1 MDKKN
6 IISELKSKSGKSISE
21 CLNAFNLTNNIEDAF
36 QILLADE
43 ICQIKKITNNK
54 DEKLISKALT
64 ISMNNIDGAVS
75 ILTHGYDIYSKDKT
89 KYPEFLSEKQKYKKF
104 DDASWHYGGK
114 FPKEL
119 PNKNG
124 ATHIGMFLNW
134 CIGNNLIS
142 KELIDEAKDEIEQ
155 IKCQKLTGAEFL
167 IDVCDEKLVT
177 DDLNETGNE
186 FALDYYDDDT
196 EFGKKFNSY
205 TDDYSEVFNKKAEQ
219 NGFEYESFYHVEDSF
234 DNYNLLKNIIDKR
247 FEEWK
252 QYRNKTYS

>member
-1 MDKKN
+1 MDKKS

-21 CLNAFNLTNNIEDAF
+21 CLNAFNSTENIEEAF
-36 QILLADE
+36 KKLFTNE
-43 ICQIKKITNNK
+43 ICEIKKITNNK
-54 DEKLISKALT
+54 DDKLIARALT
-64 ISMNNIDGAVS
+64 LSMNNIDGAVS
-75 ILTHGYDIYSKDKT
+75 ILSHGYDIYSKNKI

-104 DDASWHYGGK
+104 DDASWHYEGK

-119 PNKNG
+119 PNKNA

-134 CIGNNLIS
+134 CIENNLIS
-142 KELIDEAKDEIEQ
+142 YELKDETKEEIELI
-155 IKCQKLTGAEFL
+155 KCRKLTGAEFL
-167 IDVCDEKLVT
+167 INVCDEKLVT
-177 DDLNETGNE
+177 DDLNKIGNE

-205 TDDYSEVFNKKAEQ
+205 TDDYSQVFDKKAEQ
-219 NGFEYESFYHVEDSF
+219 NGFEYESFYHIEDSF
-234 DNYNLLKNIIDKR
+234 ENYNLLKNTVDKR